1 MYVCRTDHG
10 GSILILLMIFIGV
23 ASVYISLYAGYAL
36 FVLKNSKSCDCVKKD
51 PTFLPSVSLIICAY
65 NEEKTI
71 SRKLENTL
79 EIDYPKD
86 MLELIVFDNGSTDDT
101 FKIAKKFEKYGV
113 KVYSLNGENTGKSAG
128 LNVAFKLA
136 KGDITAI
143 SDVDCFLKKDVLL
156 KSMPYFA
163 DSSVGAV
170 SGSQILLNPEESQ
183 STQMEDSLQSYYK
196 LIRKA
201 ESNIDSTIIY
211 NGEFLAFRKN
221 LIERLDEDVGA
232 DDTQIAIKIKES
244 GHRAL
249 FLNEANFYEY
259 APSSSKMRWKQKVR
273 RSSQVVQVLLR
284 YRYMMFKR
292 PDTYSRLIYPWNFFM
307 HTISPFIFMSL
318 LVMLAFM
325 FIFDPFASALALAI
339 FGFTALL
346 GVVVIEVHLKKNLKG
361 ILSTLFM
368 FAHAQLTLFIGF
380 WSLMRRKPYK
390 WQPLEDMRRY

>member
-1 MYVCRTDHG
+1 M
-10 GSILILLMIFIGV
+10 ILLMIFIGM
-23 ASVYISLYAGYAL
+23 ASLYISLYAGYAL
-36 FVLKNSKSCDCVKKD
+36 FVLKNSKSWDRVKKD
-51 PTFLPSVSLIICAY
+51 PTFLPSVSLVICAY

-86 MLELIVFDNGSTDDT
+86 RLELIALDNGSTDGT
-101 FKIAKKFEKYGV
+101 FEIAKKFEKNGV
-113 KVYSLNGENTGKSAG
+113 KVYSLSEENRGKSAG

-136 KGDITAI
+136 KGDVIAI

-163 DSSVGAV
+163 DPSVGAV
-170 SGSQILLNPEESQ
+170 CGSQILLNPEESV

-201 ESNIDSTIIY
+201 ESNIDSTILY
-211 NGEFLAFRKN
+211 NGEFAAFRKN
-221 LIERLDEDVGA
+221 LIGRLDEDVGA

-249 FLNEANFYEY
+249 FLNEANFHEY
-259 APSSSKMRWKQKVR
+259 APSSSKMRWRQKVR
-273 RSSQVVQVLLR
+273 RSSQVVQALLR
-284 YRYMMFKR
+284 YRHMMCRKR
-292 PDTYSRLIYPWNFFM
+292 DTYSRIIYPWNVFI
-307 HTISPFIFMSL
+307 HVISPFIFMSL
-318 LVMLAFM
+318 VVMLPFM
-325 FIFDPFASALALAI
+325 FIFEPFASALALAI
-339 FGFTALL
+339 FGFTILL
-346 GVVVIEVHLKKNLKG
+346 GLVVIEMHWKKKLKE

-368 FAHAQLTLFIGF
+368 FVHAQLTLFVGF

-390 WQPLEDMRRY
+390 WEPLKNTRRY